1 MGFLPPTLSGMRGFC
16 SMKCSRQMLQNL
28 LYNIYKKTQ
37 VFFFRFSFHAI
48 VYFHLMNA
56 LVYVDIDQDI
66 PKVKI

>member
-37 VFFFRFSFHAI
+37 VFFFVFHFMPLYI
-48 VYFHLMNA
+48 FTL
-56 LVYVDIDQDI
+56 
-66 PKVKI
+66 